1 MSPREALRDLKT
13 LVVKVGSSA
22 LTDPKSFERIATQL
36 AAMHA
41 REVRT
46 VLVSS
51 GAIALGRR
59 RLGLTTRPRDMPR
72 LQAAAAAGQS
82 LLVRRY
88 EEAFEPFDVPVAQ
101 VLLTHADLTDRD
113 RYLNA
118 RRALDALLELGVVPI
133 INENDTVAV
142 DEIRFG
148 DNDQLAA
155 MVATLVGADL
165 LVLLTDVEGLLDGET
180 RVSVIDD
187 TKSAASLVRPSPN
200 TSEGRGGMA
209 SKLDAAIRAT
219 KRGVPVAIASSH
231 EPKILDQ
238 LLAGDDVGTLVL
250 PKGAKLASRKHWIA
264 YTLRPRGSVLID
276 AGAVRALRKG
286 ASLLAAGVHGVRGE
300 LDPGDAALLVGPDG
314 EVGRGLVRYGTLDIA
329 RMAGAQTDEL
339 EARLGRTASG
349 VVVHRDDLVVD
360 EGGSED

>member
-1 MSPREALRDLKT
+1 MSARDALRDAKT
-13 LVVKVGSSA
+13 IVVKVGSSA
-22 LTDPKSFERIATQL
+22 LTDAASFERIATQL
-36 AAMHA
+36 AGVHA
-41 REVRT
+41 RGIRC

-59 RLGLTTRPRDMPR
+59 RLGLAQRPRDMPR

-88 EEAFEPFDVPVAQ
+88 EEAFEPFEVPVAQ
-101 VLLTHADLTDRD
+101 VLLTHADLGDRD

-165 LVLLTDVEGLLDGET
+165 LVLLTDVEGLLDGDA
-180 RVSVIDD
+180 RVSLIEDAK
-187 TKSAASLVRPSPN
+187 TAASLVQPSSHA
-200 TSEGRGGMA
+200 SEGRGGMA
-209 SKLDAAIRAT
+209 SKLDAAMRAT
-219 KRGVPVAIASSH
+219 KRGVPVVIASSH
-231 EPKILDQ
+231 EPTVLDQ
-238 LLAGDDVGTLVL
+238 ILNGDDVGTLVL
-250 PKGAKLASRKHWIA
+250 PRGAKLASRKHWIA
-264 YTLRPRGSVLID
+264 YTMRPRGAIVID
-276 AGAVRALRKG
+276 EGACRALRKG
-286 ASLLAAGVHGVRGE
+286 ASLLAAGVIGVRGE
-300 LDPGDAALLVGPDG
+300 LEPGDAARLVGPEG
-314 EVGRGLVRYGTLDIA
+314 EVGRGLVRYGTVDIA

-339 EARLGRTASG
+339 ETRLGRAASG

-360 EGGSED
+360 EAGSEH